1 MTLLILES
9 IAISA
14 VLALLI
20 TIIVDHKHDS
30 EIETNYCNEEKETKM
45 KDVHYH
51 ICEGI
56 DKKKTYIAISKEDI
70 STEVPA
76 RKFANS
82 KYFKLNSKDADEILE
97 STIGYIADGNL
108 YFGLMPASVKGEKVW
123 MISRRDKKKESK

>member
-1 MTLLILES
+1 MMTILILES
-9 IAISA
+9 ITISA
-14 VLALLI
+14 ILALLI

-30 EIETNYCNEEKETKM
+30 EINYFQEEKETNM
-45 KDVHYH
+45 KEVHYH

-70 STEVPA
+70 STEMAA

-97 STIGYIADGNL
+97 STIGYITDGNL
-108 YFGLMPASVKGEKVW
+108 YFGLMPAGIKGEKVW
-123 MISRRDKKKESK
+123 MVSRRDKKKESK